1 MDSNDPEPG
10 FLTIHESQPSRDTLG
25 TESDLDNAAANEGN
39 LGDRRESSMVRMF
52 KRLLRGGVSRP
63 RVVGSWIL

>member
-1 MDSNDPEPG
+1 MASHDPGRG
-10 FLTIHESQPSRDTLG
+10 FLTIHEGRPCRDTLG